1 MMDPEEKAKDLV
13 KKHLNY
19 FDSSKD
25 EIAEEK
31 AKNSATITVNEILED
46 LASYRYKH
54 ALTVAQAVELSAY
67 WQNVK
72 SEINLL

>member
-1 MMDPEEKAKDLV
+1 MEALEKAKDLV

-31 AKNSATITVNEILED
+31 AKCAATITVDEILAD

-54 ALTVAQAVELSAY
+54 ALTVEQAVELMAY
-67 WQNVK
+67 WQKVR